1 MTRPQKQEPH
11 WLSQMEQALEMLRR
25 APVSTW
31 ACHFAGALPFTL
43 ALIYFLA
50 EMLQSPYARQRLL
63 PLSLLL
69 SMAYLW
75 KQCWQAAFMA
85 GLRDQLAGQI
95 SFWSAG
101 RVWHLVTR
109 QAVWQPLAIATIP
122 LSFFALVPFPT
133 VFAFFRQVSLLA
145 GRGESAPF
153 RTVVS
158 ASLGDLKTH
167 ALALLIFV
175 LAFLGLWLNLFATII
190 VLPQLGQSIFGVVSD
205 WSKMGQFIVNRV
217 TVSISLALTWMLL
230 DPLIDA
236 FYVQRSFREEA
247 RTSGLDLTAALRR
260 LLATAALLALFVPA
274 LPASALTAE
283 QVDKA
288 ADQVLQRE
296 EFAWRA
302 QTGAVDEGPVMSWFR
317 QASRWISEKVDG
329 LFDWVKKLF
338 DRPPDGAEGAEGAAG
353 KLASLRWLLIGLAA
367 MSVALAAVLFYRA
380 WNRSRELRAALP
392 ATGKLTKI
400 DLTDESVT
408 ADALEES
415 GWLNLA
421 DELMAQGDYRLA
433 LRALHLAGLR
443 YLGGRGLV
451 TLARWKSGYEYQR
464 ELDRRLRAE
473 PRVAQLF
480 GGNLLR
486 FEMVWYGRHQ
496 ATQEAVAGVRES
508 WKEIRTHAG

>member
-1 MTRPQKQEPH
+1 MSRPPTQEPH
-11 WLSQMEQALEMLRR
+11 WLSQLEQALETLRR
-25 APVSTW
+25 ARLSAW
-31 ACHFAGALPFTL
+31 ACYLAGALPFTL
-43 ALIYFLA
+43 VLIYFLA

-69 SMAYLW
+69 SVAYLW

-85 GLRDQLAGQI
+85 SLQDQLAGQTTA
-95 SFWSAG
+95 WTAG
-101 RVWHLVTR
+101 RLWHMVTR
-109 QAVWQPLAIATIP
+109 QAVWQPLAIPAIP

-153 RTVVS
+153 RAVVS
-158 ASLGDLKTH
+158 ASVGELRTH
-167 ALALLIFV
+167 VLALVIFV
-175 LAFLGLWLNLFATII
+175 LAFLYLWINLFVTI
-190 VLPQLGQSIFGVVSD
+190 VALPQLGQSIFGIVSD
-205 WSKMGQFIVNRV
+205 FSKMGQFIANRV
-217 TVSISLALTWMLL
+217 TVSIALALTWMLL

-236 FYVQRSFREEA
+236 FYVQQSFRQEA

-274 LPASALTAE
+274 LPAAALTAQ
-283 QVDKA
+283 QVDQA
-288 ADQVLQRE
+288 AEQVLQRE

-302 QTGAVDEGPVMSWFR
+302 QAGAVNEGPVMSWFR
-317 QASRWISEKVDG
+317 QASRWINEKVDG
-329 LFDWVKKLF
+329 VFDWFRKLF
-338 DRPPDGAEGAEGAAG
+338 DRPAGDAETAEGAAG

-367 MSVALAAVLFYRA
+367 VSVALAGVLFYRA
-380 WNRSRELRAALP
+380 WNRSRELRTAAP
-392 ATGKLTKI
+392 ATGKLTRI
-400 DLTDESVT
+400 DLADEGVT

-421 DELMAQGDYRLA
+421 DELMGQGDYRLA

-473 PRVAQLF
+473 PQVAQLF

-496 ATQEAVAGVRES
+496 ATQEAVASVREG